1 MRTLTELVDSK
12 PLIDDPQAI
21 RARFAEDGF
30 VFLRGLVDPAA
41 VMAVRADVAAVL
53 AESDWLQS
61 GSDPAET
68 RPGDD
73 VHREGDETWFPVY
86 TRVQSLYSFHAL
98 AHRDD
103 ALRPIRALVGDDPLL
118 VHPRKIARITYPF
131 SKFPTPPHQ
140 DFPLI
145 QGSADTYTLWL
156 PFGECPVS
164 LGALRLLAGSH
175 REGVRP
181 VFARSGVGGIG
192 VDVDVEDAGFQ
203 TADFAPGDA
212 VVFHSCTVH
221 YGPPNEGDR
230 VRLSADY
237 RYQSARDP
245 VVDLSLVPHA
255 HPLVPGHEVLA
266 AGWPSR
272 DPVGTPEGLDIV
284 PMRDSM
290 GPLGQPPSRYLPSR
304 S

>member
-1 MRTLTELVDSK
+1 MITELVDST
-12 PLIDDPQAI
+12 PLIDDREAL
-21 RARFAEDGF
+21 RARFSEDGF
-30 VFLRGLVDPAA
+30 VFLRGVVDRAA
-41 VMAVRADVAAVL
+41 VAAVRADVAAIL
-53 AESDWLQS
+53 AESGWLAD
-61 GSDPAET
+61 GSDPAEA
-68 RPGDD
+68 RPGDT
-73 VHREGDETWFPVY
+73 VHREGDETWIPVY

-103 ALRPIRALVGDDPLL
+103 VLRPIRALVGETEVLI
-118 VHPRKIARITYPF
+118 HPRKIARITYPL

-145 QGSADTYTLWL
+145 QGAADTYTLWL

-164 LGALRLLAGSH
+164 LGALRLLTGSH
-175 REGVRP
+175 RDGVRP

-192 VDVDVEDAGFQ
+192 VDVDVDDPGFQ
-203 TADFAPGDA
+203 TTDFGPGDA

-237 RYQSARDP
+237 RFQSARDP
-245 VVDLSLVPHA
+245 VVDLSLQPH
-255 HPLVPGHEVLA
+255 GHVIT

-272 DPVGTPEGLDIV
+272 GPVGTPEGLDIV
-284 PMRDSM
+284 PMRDPM
-290 GPLGQPPSRYLPSR
+290 GSLGHPPSRYLSAR
-304 S
+304 G